1 MEQKQRESAGSI
13 DNWGRR
19 LFKLRERKCRYESHL
34 SFLNNC
40 KNRRIIPNGFQIKW
54 KLNLGNIC
62 DIHQDKV
69 ENILEQTSERLIDEC
84 IEVCKVQLQ
93 DIDDQLI
100 RTENNIRK
108 NFNDEIL
115 NQIYNSQNSDL
126 QKIKDRIKVTKDKKL
141 ESLKHKQI
149 GNINSNNVFE
159 DRPQTPQNE
168 KKKTICRYI
177 KRWELFL

>member
-1 MEQKQRESAGSI
+1 MN
-13 DNWGRR
+13 NW
-19 LFKLRERKCRYESHL
+19 KI
-34 SFLNNC
+34 
-40 KNRRIIPNGFQIKW
+40 RRIIPNEFRITW

-69 ENILEQTSERLIDEC
+69 ENILEQMSERLMNEC

-100 RTENNIRK
+100 RTENNIG
-108 NFNDEIL
+108 NTFNDEIL
-115 NQIYNSQNSDL
+115 NQIYNSQHSDL
-126 QKIKDRIKVTKDKKL
+126 QKIKDNIKVTKDKKL

-159 DRPQTPQNE
+159 DIPQTLQNKTNQYVDILKDE
-168 KKKTICRYI
+168 NCFFRCIYMIHKKDSNMLDNTQ
-177 KRWELFL
+177 